1 MVQNGKRI
9 QKLIR
14 SILLGCVLPVL
25 LLIVWMWWASRHS
38 QVVPRP
44 MDVLHVLMHPFET
57 PANLDSLPLAHS
69 SGISVLR
76 VFLGFLAAALTG
88 VPLGLLAGKIHVVR
102 RLIMPM
108 CELSRPI
115 CPIAWLPVAIL
126 VFGFASVGSAV
137 WESQSWQHPIADQ
150 LQFAMIAVIWWG
162 GFFPIFINTAH
173 GVETVKK
180 IYLEAARMLGAS
192 NRRIFLEIVLP
203 SALPSIMTGLRVGLG
218 ISWMVI
224 IAAEIFP
231 GTRAGLGYM
240 IATSH
245 QVAEYQYTF
254 ASIAVIAAI
263 GLISSKGFELIT
275 KRVSRWQIMER

>member
-1 MVQNGKRI
+1 MKENGKRL
-9 QKLIR
+9 QRLIYD
-14 SILLGCVLPVL
+14 ILLGSVLPVL
-25 LLIVWMWWASRHS
+25 TLIVWQWWASYHS
-38 QVVPRP
+38 RVVPRP
-44 MDVLHVLMHPFET
+44 LDVLYVLIHPFET

-69 SGISVLR
+69 CGISVLR
-76 VFLGFLAAALTG
+76 VFLGFTAAALTG
-88 VPLGLLAGKIHVVR
+88 VPLGLLAGRIQLIR
-102 RLIMPM
+102 RLIMPI

-115 CPIAWLPVAIL
+115 CPIAWLPVTIL
-126 VFGFASVGSAV
+126 VFGFASIGSAV
-137 WESQSWQHPIADQ
+137 WGDRSWEHPITDQ

-180 IYLEAARMLGAS
+180 IYLEVASVLGAGP
-192 NRRIFLEIVLP
+192 RRIFLEIVLP
-203 SALPSIMTGLRVGLG
+203 GALPSILTGLRVGLG

-254 ASIAVIAAI
+254 ASIVVIGAI
-263 GLISSKGFELIT
+263 GLISSKGFEWIT